1 MEKVL
6 EKTKKLINVPKSAQ
20 IRVDWQDYPENRT
33 LETTNRV
40 KTYFSEKYG
49 IPKTSIKLNFIPI
62 LKNNAGK
69 VIDLSDGLIDN
80 IMDSAYQRSL
90 FSEWLK
96 LNDVTVDFDRLCRLD
111 EKVEEILIN
120 REEEDIRYRRW
131 SIKNLW
137 LDNFLSFG
145 NDNSIDYQSLLGL
158 TVVNSLPE
166 NQGGKTIFTIDA
178 LLFLFFG
185 KTTKT
190 DVTSEIFNTFTDE
203 DNVVVGGQID
213 IDGEEYIIERK
224 LSRKLSNSGVI

>member
-6 EKTKKLINVPKSAQ
+6 EKTKKFGWMYLVNAQ

-69 VIDLSDGLIDN
+69 VVDLSDGLIDN
-80 IMDSAYQRSL
+80 IMDNAYQRSL

-96 LNDVTVDFDRLCRLD
+96 LNEVSVDFDRLCRLD

-131 SIKNLW
+131 CIKE
-137 LDNFLSFG
+137 FMVRQFF
-145 NDNSIDYQSLLGL
+145 
-158 TVVNSLPE
+158 
-166 NQGGKTIFTIDA
+166 IFW
-178 LLFLFFG
+178 
-185 KTTKT
+185 
-190 DVTSEIFNTFTDE
+190 
-203 DNVVVGGQID
+203 
-213 IDGEEYIIERK
+213 
-224 LSRKLSNSGVI
+224 